1 MSFSF
6 LSEMQIAV
14 PDYQTGIERLQTIN
28 KIISINENWKLEAY
42 DNLNK
47 LLIHMRDKNAS
58 DIDLGGPGCNDYIWF
73 RIYGI
78 KEPSKDF
85 PRYTSDETTA
95 MLLSILT
102 EDQKRILFKQKNID
116 FSLSIELKKGEK
128 LNRFRGDVYFECN
141 KLVANFRRINEK
153 LFHVNELGFPEAIIK
168 RLNLKYE
175 KSGLYLITGITGSG
189 KSCTLD
195 SIVDMNNRS
204 NKGHIVI
211 IGNPIEYIHESHQ
224 CIIRHRE
231 VGDDVLSFNEG
242 TYQALRQDPN
252 IIVVGEMRDSNTM
265 ITVLEVT
272 DSGHKVFT
280 TLHTSTAVESI
291 HRIIAEFPPN
301 EQDRVRMRLADTL
314 KVIISQKLVPSKDG
328 KLIMCKEILSVDA
341 SVQAAIRNQNI
352 GEIYQ
357 IITEGK
363 KSGMITMEQ
372 DLFQIYRAGKITQ
385 DVAVNYANNKTR
397 INHLL
402 NYST

>member
-175 KSGLYLITGITGSG
+175 K
-189 KSCTLD
+189 
-195 SIVDMNNRS
+195 
-204 NKGHIVI
+204 
-211 IGNPIEYIHESHQ
+211 
-224 CIIRHRE
+224 
-231 VGDDVLSFNEG
+231 F
-242 TYQALRQDPN
+242 
-252 IIVVGEMRDSNTM
+252 
-265 ITVLEVT
+265 
-272 DSGHKVFT
+272 
-280 TLHTSTAVESI
+280 
-291 HRIIAEFPPN
+291 
-301 EQDRVRMRLADTL
+301 
-314 KVIISQKLVPSKDG
+314 
-328 KLIMCKEILSVDA
+328 
-341 SVQAAIRNQNI
+341 
-352 GEIYQ
+352 
-357 IITEGK
+357 
-363 KSGMITMEQ
+363 
-372 DLFQIYRAGKITQ
+372 
-385 DVAVNYANNKTR
+385 
-397 INHLL
+397 
-402 NYST
+402 